1 MAREIPES
9 MPSQVKLDN
18 TVGQAPYSVSF
29 DNAAMKET
37 LLGELGSTIAQN
49 SANALS
55 TKMGYAE
62 GMNPHG
68 DILPPITEAD
78 KHYRESYLAQSKNVL
93 GLQLNKMMSD
103 AQTELSKAYRITP
116 GMISDFQKEIGQGA
130 SQVLENAPTGVKQ
143 ELGTQYANAIIST
156 TGALNRRMIGQN
168 KEEAISNMKVADKNT
183 DTAILDNAA
192 TGNDKLSH
200 DLYLQKVA
208 QNKKQ
213 RSTGMMTPLEEQT
226 SNTSA
231 KLSYYSGISNAH
243 AIAARNKKGDALGK
257 YLAGFTDLK
266 NKPADLSFSEWNT
279 IGNNTLGLMRHMDAL
294 QQTDKNLIMSELHEK
309 LAMGDLTEQDILT
322 AYESPSVNRTDLN
335 ELLTKMYSSRGKAS
349 TKAQKVQ
356 GLTENFSSATAF
368 GEATGETINETYS
381 GLVQAAK
388 DKNPNL
394 SPMEAEAS
402 IAAMAG
408 GSIPRFLN
416 TVGNLSKSNNL
427 DDVMAA
433 SNAYHRVQSVSPQNV
448 IGLNE
453 DAYNFIS
460 AFDSFRQQNPSDPMT
475 ALAQTR
481 NALINRSPE
490 EKKAVDETWNEVYR
504 KKYSTPEQRHKLAR
518 TMLGTDTYF
527 NSTFIQNQAVTQDHI
542 TNMLEKNVRLLG
554 GDLETAKTMTEKAV
568 KNVYGDTWVNGRHE
582 MGYLSVE
589 KIAGLDQGGTFFVQ
603 KDVVNQVQSKLGMY
617 KEAYDA
623 GHSDYF
629 YRIKNP
635 EKYDLQNLKTP
646 IEQKHANIS
655 EMGFIEQRLSEISKQ
670 PYLKSMSLDPEI
682 EALQNRRSQLITQ
695 NKQIQK
701 GLSSIDTDQKP
712 IEIEKVWRGKNGKE
726 GQTQTMNMAIEPE
739 TNTTLS
745 YDNSQPVIGNYFIK
759 LITPNGNLENLDSI
773 QGFKSAPVYYSPNF
787 GKIRQDY
794 AAFHNRFGSQP
805 SYEDNLNDYI
815 KSKAVKNG

>member
-1 MAREIPES
+1 MARETPES
-9 MPSQVKLDN
+9 MPSQVKLDAV
-18 TVGQAPYSVSF
+18 TTPAGFGVAF

-78 KHYRESYLAQSKNVL
+78 KHYQESYLAQSKNVL

-116 GMISDFQKEIGQGA
+116 GMVSDFQKQISEGA
-130 SQVLENAPTGVKQ
+130 SQILENAPTGVKQ
-143 ELGTQYANAIIST
+143 ELGVQYANSIIST
-156 TGALNRRMIGQN
+156 TGQLNRRMIGQN
-168 KEEAISNMKVADKNT
+168 KEESISNMKVADKNT

-192 TGNDKLSH
+192 TGNDKLAH
-200 DLYLQKVA
+200 DLYQQKIA

-213 RSTGMMTPLEEQT
+213 RATGMMTPLEEST

-231 KLSYYSGISNAH
+231 KLSYYSGLSNAQ

-257 YLAGFTDLK
+257 YLAGFAEIK

-309 LAMGDLTEQDILT
+309 LAMNELTEQDILT

-335 ELLTKMYSSRGKAS
+335 ELLTKMYSSRGKAT
-349 TKAQKVQ
+349 TKAQKIQ
-356 GLTENFSSATAF
+356 TLTENFSNAQSF
-368 GEATGETINETYS
+368 GEATGETINDTYS
-381 GLVQAAK
+381 GLVAAAK

-394 SPMEAEAS
+394 SPMEAESS
-402 IAAMAG
+402 IASMAG

-416 TVGNLSKSNNL
+416 TVANLSKSNNL

-453 DAYNFIS
+453 DAYNFLS
-460 AFDSFRQQNPSDPMT
+460 AFDSFREQNPGDPQT

-481 NALINRSPE
+481 NALINRTPE
-490 EKKAVDETWNEVYR
+490 EKKAVDEAWNAVYR
-504 KKYSTPEQRHKLAR
+504 KSYSTPEQRNKLAR
-518 TMLGTDTYF
+518 KMLGTDTYF
-527 NSTFIQNQAVTQDHI
+527 NSTFIQNQAVAQDHI

-554 GDLETAKTMTEKAV
+554 GDVETAKAMTEKAV

-582 MGYLSVE
+582 MAYLSVE
-589 KIAGLDQGGTFFVQ
+589 KIAHLDQGGTFFVQ
-603 KDVVNQVQSKLGMY
+603 KDVVNQMQDKLGMF

-623 GHSDYF
+623 GHSDYY

-635 EKYDLQNLKTP
+635 EKYDLSTLKTP
-646 IEQKHANIS
+646 IEQNRANTK
-655 EMGFIEQRLSEISKQ
+655 EMDFIETRLGEIAKQ
-670 PYLKSMSLDPEI
+670 PYLKSMELDSEYKSLTDRRGEI
-682 EALQNRRSQLITQ
+682 IRQNR
-695 NKQIQK
+695 QIQK
-701 GLSSIDTDQKP
+701 GLSSIDTNQKP
-712 IEIEKVWRGKNGKE
+712 IEIEKVWRGSNGKA
-726 GQTQTMNMAIEPE
+726 GQVQTMNLAIEPE

-745 YDNSQPVIGNYFIK
+745 YDNSQPVIGNYFVK

-787 GKIRQDY
+787 GQIRQDY
-794 AAFHNRFGSQP
+794 AAFHNRFGAQP
-805 SYEDNLNDYI
+805 SYEDNLKEYEQ
-815 KSKAVKNG
+815 SKAVKNG